1 MNAGDD
7 RPLDPNISFLLLT
20 EIGENHSL
28 SQRELSRRLG
38 VAVGLVNSY
47 LKNLVAKGYVRIRNF
62 PRNRYAY
69 LLTPQGMAEKS
80 RLAYRHITWF
90 NHLYTV
96 VRRDYL
102 DLFRRLEREGFRELS
117 FCGVDEVTEVAYL
130 SLQET
135 RITLAGVYDGEGGI
149 LFLGNEV
156 HALSDIYE
164 ESTLIVITSIK
175 RKERLLSLLLS
186 IGVSPDR
193 IIVPTTIRSLQKDED
208 V

>member
-1 MNAGDD
+1 MNAAEH

-20 EIGENHSL
+20 EIGENNSL

-69 LLTPQGMAEKS
+69 LLTPQGMVEKS
-80 RLAYRHITWF
+80 RLAYRHLSWF
-90 NHLYTV
+90 NGLYTV
-96 VRRDYL
+96 VRRDYR
-102 DLFRRLEREGFRELS
+102 DLFRRLEREGVRELS
-117 FCGVDEVTEVAYL
+117 FCGVDEMAEIAYL

-135 RITLAGVYDGEGGI
+135 GIRLAGVYDDEGEVQ
-149 LFLGNEV
+149 FLGNKV
-156 HALSDIYE
+156 NALNDIGE
-164 ESTLIVITSIK
+164 ESALVVITSFK
-175 RKERLLSLLLS
+175 RMERLLSLLFSLG
-186 IGVSPDR
+186 ISPDR
-193 IIVPTTIRSLQKDED
+193 IRVPTPISTVRKDDD